1 MSNGSILEPHGGDSP
16 PPRQGR
22 TISAPVGE
30 RTRIG
35 WHPITLALA
44 LVLALSLLRA
54 GAAFAMRGLFGSI
67 DFPATLPGALFLL
80 AVFLVGSVGIVGG
93 GLFGLAG
100 VSWDRLGWRKERL
113 LRHIGRGILAAIV
126 IGIVTMAGALVAVK
140 FCGLQPPEMGTATPQ
155 FNVLELLMS
164 VCFGFFI
171 ASWQEENLFRG
182 YLQPLLIERLGLWPG
197 IIGQAA
203 LFSIAHLGWY
213 PSWHFFVFAFAA
225 GLILGWLRGRDGS
238 LVAAFVAHGLVG

>member
-1 MSNGSILEPHGGDSP
+1 MSTLLN
-16 PPRQGR
+16 
-22 TISAPVGE
+22 E

-35 WHPITLALA
+35 WHPITLGLA
-44 LVLALSLLRA
+44 LVVALSVLRA
-54 GAAFAMRGLFGSI
+54 GAAVAMRGLFGSI

-126 IGIVTMAGALVAVK
+126 IGIITMVGALVAVG
-140 FCGLQPPEMGTATPQ
+140 FLGLERPETAAAGPQ
-155 FNVLELLMS
+155 QFSLVGGLMT
-164 VCFGFFI
+164 VFFGFFI

-197 IIGQAA
+197 IIAQAA
-203 LFSIAHLGWY
+203 LFSLAHLGWY
-213 PSWHFFVFAFAA
+213 PSWHFFVLAFAA

-238 LVAAFVAHGLVG
+238 LVAAFVAHGLIG